1 VDNATQIT
9 ASVTVGASA
18 IPGYR
23 DVSVT
28 TLGATATKPQSFGV
42 FALPTIATLSPSQ
55 GIQGQT
61 ITFIMTGTHLIGT
74 TAVDLGS
81 GIAVTTFNV
90 DSDTQLRATVAI
102 GVSAASGPRDVSVT
116 TPGGIATKDDGF
128 TVLLRPT
135 IESVNPG
142 HGVQGET
149 IDVTLAG
156 DCFTNA
162 SNVSFGPGI
171 TVNDFTVNNSREMV
185 VTITIGVNATVG
197 TRTISVTTPVAT
209 GTLADGFTVVVP
221 SPEIDA
227 LNRAYGRQGQE
238 LEVVITGDNFAE
250 ATAVSFGTGVTVDG
264 FTVDSATQITVQITI
279 AGNAAAGPRDV
290 TITTPEASG
299 AMANAFEIK
308 PESGGVPMYF
318 WLLAG
323 ILAAAGL
330 LGLAFVIRRKKAA
343 AR

>member
-1 VDNATQIT
+1 
-9 ASVTVGASA
+9 
-18 IPGYR
+18 
-23 DVSVT
+23 
-28 TLGATATKPQSFGV
+28 
-42 FALPTIATLSPSQ
+42 
-55 GIQGQT
+55 
-61 ITFIMTGTHLIGT
+61 
-74 TAVDLGS
+74 
-81 GIAVTTFNV
+81 
-90 DSDTQLRATVAI
+90 
-102 GVSAASGPRDVSVT
+102 VT

-221 SPEIDA
+221 SPEIDT
-227 LNRAYGRQGQE
+227 LTPAYGRQGQE
-238 LEVVITGDNFAE
+238 LEVVITGDNFGE
-250 ATAVSFGTGVTVDG
+250 ATAVSFGTGVTVDE